1 MKSFIGLILAFA
13 ALSSAHPKLV
23 SFSFFFSFL
32 FPAEIIMKIIQQDK
46 ILPSDS
52 FWKDTKVEGLVKNYQ
67 RECQDDNNV
76 LSCMK
81 YKILNFLDQVLNLES
96 IRQVSV
102 RNLIRDRKS
111 ENDNQNRKYLNQN
124 FFSTSSTGVRKCRR
138 RVK

>member
-1 MKSFIGLILAFA
+1 
-13 ALSSAHPKLV
+13 
-23 SFSFFFSFL
+23 
-32 FPAEIIMKIIQQDK
+32 MKIIQQDK

-67 RECQDDNNV
+67 RECQDGNNV